1 MRSHVVST
9 IEPLITI
16 ASAARQSGLAEWT
29 LRRLVRTGVIPSVRI
44 AGRVR
49 RVRLSDVRA
58 AIQDQPTTA

>member
-1 MRSHVVST
+1 MRSPVVST

-29 LRRLVRTGVIPSVRI
+29 LRRLVRTGAIPSVKV

-49 RVRLSDVRA
+49 RVRLSEVLA
-58 AIQDQPTTA
+58 AIEASAVST